1 MKLDHDRKVGGRDD
15 PVAVL
20 AAAKDDAVC
29 GLVEGQPT
37 VDRLVNVDPDKELG
51 VGSHPA
57 DHTLL
62 AKQPLGEVHVVPVH
76 AKEPL
81 LEDRLHV
88 LHVRSVDRHLRRCL
102 ECERLALLLADA
114 RHAVSLRCANIGAV
128 DNETPLVISV
138 HDIAHVGFGVLAH
151 VGLGVLVGPKLPCV
165 AYEFAQP
172 RPVDLRE
179 RIGEGHP
186 AISIDGDSQLDGL
199 VPEQLGEQLG
209 EVDVVRWSSRAHSIA
224 RASMEDRCGGLDYS
238 PRVGSAE
245 SAATVSNA
253 INATATLSCPLVR
266 LDPYVLG
273 ILEFLLKVDSRRR
286 GRLFFGDLR
295 LLPFLVAHAPAAAHV
310 HLDGGVLPDFI
321 TRERRPDLH
330 SVDWICDKLVE
341 GIEVLTLQL
350 LRRDLLL
357 DVLLFLS
364 QPLLL
369 HLSSEMLVAHTVWSM
384 RSSTAG
390 RGEQSY

>member
-1 MKLDHDRKVGGRDD
+1 MELDHDRKVGGRDD

-102 ECERLALLLADA
+102 ECERLTLLLADA

-186 AISIDGDSQLDGL
+186 TISIDGDS
-199 VPEQLGEQLG
+199 
-209 EVDVVRWSSRAHSIA
+209 
-224 RASMEDRCGGLDYS
+224 
-238 PRVGSAE
+238 
-245 SAATVSNA
+245 
-253 INATATLSCPLVR
+253 
-266 LDPYVLG
+266 
-273 ILEFLLKVDSRRR
+273 
-286 GRLFFGDLR
+286 
-295 LLPFLVAHAPAAAHV
+295 
-310 HLDGGVLPDFI
+310 
-321 TRERRPDLH
+321 
-330 SVDWICDKLVE
+330 
-341 GIEVLTLQL
+341 
-350 LRRDLLL
+350 
-357 DVLLFLS
+357 
-364 QPLLL
+364 
-369 HLSSEMLVAHTVWSM
+369 
-384 RSSTAG
+384 
-390 RGEQSY
+390 